1 MQTFFDSLL
10 IIIVTLAGGYG
21 LLWIVR
27 FGVRLE
33 LERLAKLAL
42 EAEEKDKAKQ

>member
-1 MQTFFDSLL
+1 MQTFFNSLL
-10 IIIVTLAGGYG
+10 IVLATLAGGYG

-42 EAEEKDKAKQ
+42 EAEENEKPKT